1 MKYGYARVS
10 SKKQLI
16 KGNSLEEQ
24 TARLKDEGCQ
34 EIITEQ
40 YTGTK
45 TDRPKFSALVEKL
58 QSGDTLVVT
67 KLDRFARNIGEGSLL
82 IKNLLER
89 DIRVHVLNIGLIENT
104 STGRL
109 IFNILMSFA
118 EFERDMIIERTQA
131 GLEIARTK
139 EGFRMGRPPV
149 LKDKIEGAL
158 LLLETHSYAKVEK
171 MTGISKATLVR
182 YKKKYKEKELAD
194 NILDEKKHP

>member
-24 TARLKDEGCQ
+24 VNRLKEEGCQ
-34 EIITEQ
+34 EIVSEQ

-45 TDRPKFSALVEKL
+45 TDRPKFSALLEKL
-58 QSGDTLVVT
+58 QAGDTLVVT
-67 KLDRFARNIGEGSLL
+67 KLDRFARNISEGSKL
-82 IKNLLER
+82 IKDLLEK

-118 EFERDMIIERTQA
+118 EFERDMIVERTQA

-139 EGFRMGRPPV
+139 EGFRMGRPPIFKEKV
-149 LKDKIEGAL
+149 EGAML
-158 LLLETHSYAKVEK
+158 LLKTHSYTKVEK
-171 MTGISKATLVR
+171 MTGISKSSLVR
-182 YKKKYKEKELAD
+182 YRRKYKEKEITD
-194 NILDEKKHP
+194 KILDSDKS